1 MSSYCKLKVKVED
14 SDTLE
19 FYYAY
24 NSRSTIND
32 LIEFIAYYF
41 PEKNICPC
49 YKMKAS
55 YEMKESMD
63 LEGNWHFFDCVTKYM
78 NFELYNPNED
88 CICSFE
94 LKNNFRKSKLQI
106 IEELT
111 RNLKEPIKN
120 SLIKMSEKSGL
131 IIGNEKMILN
141 KDANFTDFYDIIVD
155 IKSVKDICQGWE
167 IKMSKRAEED
177 YAKLKE
183 EKVIRIGVIG
193 NANKGKSFLLSKISK
208 INLPSGTNIRTEGL
222 SIKYPDLDKY
232 KDRRIVLLDSA
243 GLETPVL
250 IGDENK
256 KEENDL
262 FKEKSREK
270 LITEFF
276 LQNYIINNSDILL
289 IVVGIL
295 TYSEQKLLNKIKIQL
310 KNSQFAKKNKN
321 LFIVHNLMTITKMEQ
336 VNEYVENILKKSV
349 TFELEEGHKISTSTE
364 KEDGLYFVEK
374 MEDKNNTLQIYHYIM
389 ANEGSE
395 AGIYCNEFTIKQLN
409 KFFVVAKDEQFDVVQ
424 TIKERFMDMAQE
436 MFEKNEEI
444 SLDNFDKEDP
454 KKIKLNKPNN
464 LIMKKCLIDELG
476 FSNLR
481 TNGYMPVYNYY
492 RKDDKLIIRIEAPG
506 NCELKTSVVKSGEY
520 NYIKMEG
527 VKRKDKEPAE
537 LKDNI
542 YSNRELGDFSLDIP
556 LSSSDY
562 NLKNE
567 KPTITSGKG
576 IFIVTYTIDE
586 NKIYEEF
593 KPKEEEDI

>member
-88 CICSFE
+88 CICGFE

-106 IEELT
+106 IEDLT
-111 RNLKEPIKN
+111 RNLEEPIKK

-183 EKVIRIGVIG
+183 DKVIRIGVIG

-222 SIKYPDLDKY
+222 SIKYPDLNKY
-232 KDRRIVLLDSA
+232 ENRRIVLLDSA

-250 IGDENK
+250 IDDENK
-256 KEENDL
+256 KEEKDL

-310 KNSQFAKKNKN
+310 KNSQFAKNNKI

-395 AGIYCNEFTIKQLN
+395 AGIYCNDFTIKQLN

-444 SLDNFDKEDP
+444 SLDNFDKEDL
-454 KKIKLNKPNN
+454 KKIKLNKHNN
-464 LIMKKCLIDELG
+464 LILKKCLIDELG

>member
-106 IEELT
+106 IEDLT
-111 RNLKEPIKN
+111 RNLEEPIKK

-222 SIKYPDLDKY
+222 SIKYPDLNKY
-232 KDRRIVLLDSA
+232 ENRRIVLLDSA

-250 IGDENK
+250 IDDENK
-256 KEENDL
+256 KEEKDL

-395 AGIYCNEFTIKQLN
+395 AGIYCNDFTIKQLN

-464 LIMKKCLIDELG
+464 LIMKICLIDELG

>member
-1 MSSYCKLKVKVED
+1 
-14 SDTLE
+14 
-19 FYYAY
+19 
-24 NSRSTIND
+24 
-32 LIEFIAYYF
+32 
-41 PEKNICPC
+41 
-49 YKMKAS
+49 
-55 YEMKESMD
+55 
-63 LEGNWHFFDCVTKYM
+63 
-78 NFELYNPNED
+78 
-88 CICSFE
+88 
-94 LKNNFRKSKLQI
+94 
-106 IEELT
+106 
-111 RNLKEPIKN
+111 
-120 SLIKMSEKSGL
+120 
-131 IIGNEKMILN
+131 
-141 KDANFTDFYDIIVD
+141 
-155 IKSVKDICQGWE
+155 
-167 IKMSKRAEED
+167 
-177 YAKLKE
+177 
-183 EKVIRIGVIG
+183 
-193 NANKGKSFLLSKISK
+193 
-208 INLPSGTNIRTEGL
+208 
-222 SIKYPDLDKY
+222 
-232 KDRRIVLLDSA
+232 
-243 GLETPVL
+243 
-250 IGDENK
+250 
-256 KEENDL
+256 
-262 FKEKSREK
+262 
-270 LITEFF
+270 
-276 LQNYIINNSDILL
+276 
-289 IVVGIL
+289 
-295 TYSEQKLLNKIKIQL
+295 
-310 KNSQFAKKNKN
+310 
-321 LFIVHNLMTITKMEQ
+321 MTITKMEQ

-374 MEDKNNTLQIYHYIM
+374 MEDKNNHFQIFHYIM

-395 AGIYCNEFTIKQLN
+395 AGIYCNDFTIKQLN
-409 KFFVVAKDEQFDVVQ
+409 KFFIVAKDEQFDVVQ
-424 TIKERFMDMAQE
+424 TIKERFIDMAQE

-444 SLDNFDKEDP
+444 SLDNFDKKDP

>member
-106 IEELT
+106 IEDLT
-111 RNLKEPIKN
+111 RNLEEPIKK

-183 EKVIRIGVIG
+183 DKVIRIGVIG

-222 SIKYPDLDKY
+222 SIKYPDLNKY
-232 KDRRIVLLDSA
+232 ENRRIVLLDSA

-250 IGDENK
+250 IDDENK

-295 TYSEQKLLNKIKIQL
+295 TYSEQK
-310 KNSQFAKKNKN
+310 
-321 LFIVHNLMTITKMEQ
+321 
-336 VNEYVENILKKSV
+336 
-349 TFELEEGHKISTSTE
+349 
-364 KEDGLYFVEK
+364 
-374 MEDKNNTLQIYHYIM
+374 
-389 ANEGSE
+389 
-395 AGIYCNEFTIKQLN
+395 
-409 KFFVVAKDEQFDVVQ
+409 
-424 TIKERFMDMAQE
+424 
-436 MFEKNEEI
+436 
-444 SLDNFDKEDP
+444 
-454 KKIKLNKPNN
+454 
-464 LIMKKCLIDELG
+464 
-476 FSNLR
+476 
-481 TNGYMPVYNYY
+481 
-492 RKDDKLIIRIEAPG
+492 
-506 NCELKTSVVKSGEY
+506 
-520 NYIKMEG
+520 
-527 VKRKDKEPAE
+527 
-537 LKDNI
+537 
-542 YSNRELGDFSLDIP
+542 
-556 LSSSDY
+556 
-562 NLKNE
+562 
-567 KPTITSGKG
+567 
-576 IFIVTYTIDE
+576 
-586 NKIYEEF
+586 
-593 KPKEEEDI
+593 

>member
-106 IEELT
+106 IEDLT
-111 RNLKEPIKN
+111 RNLEEPIKN

-250 IGDENK
+250 IDDENK

-395 AGIYCNEFTIKQLN
+395 AGIYCNDFTIKQLN

-464 LIMKKCLIDELG
+464 LILKKCLIDELG

-492 RKDDKLIIRIEAPG
+492 RKD
-506 NCELKTSVVKSGEY
+506 
-520 NYIKMEG
+520 
-527 VKRKDKEPAE
+527 
-537 LKDNI
+537 
-542 YSNRELGDFSLDIP
+542 
-556 LSSSDY
+556 
-562 NLKNE
+562 
-567 KPTITSGKG
+567 
-576 IFIVTYTIDE
+576 
-586 NKIYEEF
+586 
-593 KPKEEEDI
+593 